1 MNILIMGP
9 PGVGKGTQAQRLC
22 AEFNLAHLSTGDMLR
37 EHMANGTPLGAA
49 AQGYIKGGKLVPDD
63 LIIKMVLERLAA
75 VQGGA
80 LLDGFPRTL
89 EQAQALAAANVVI
102 DAVINLDADD
112 AVIVERLSGR
122 LTHKASGRTY
132 HIKFSPPKTPGVD
145 DETGEPLIQREDD
158 KAETVQAR
166 LGVYREQT
174 APLKAHYQ
182 QAAQSAQSE
191 QAGAPAYISV
201 DGTQDINK
209 VYDALA
215 APLREVKPAR

>member
-22 AEFNLAHLSTGDMLR
+22 ADFNLAHFSTGDMLR
-37 EHMANGTPLGAA
+37 EHIANGTSLGAT
-49 AQGYIKGGKLVPDD
+49 AQEYIKDGRLVPDD
-63 LIIKMVLERLAA
+63 LIIEMVLERLATL
-75 VQGGA
+75 QGGA

-89 EQAQALAAANVVI
+89 EQAQALAAAKVVI
-102 DAVINLDADD
+102 DGVINLDAED
-112 AVIVERLSGR
+112 AVIVARLSGR

-132 HIKFSPPKTPGVD
+132 HIEFSPPKTPGVD

-174 APLKAHYQ
+174 APLKEYYRRAA
-182 QAAQSAQSE
+182 QAA
-191 QAGAPAYISV
+191 QAGAPVYISV
-201 DGTQDINK
+201 DGTQDINA
-209 VYDALA
+209 VYDSIAV
-215 APLREVKPAR
+215 PLRDIQPPR